1 MESRTITWTK
11 SPLIRFGLPIFS
23 VGFWILIWAFA
34 AWRVGVPFVLPT
46 PGSVFGDFFGLFT
59 TKGLYQ
65 ALLKSLLSLLVGFV
79 SGVAVGVLFAVP
91 SAFSKLFDSFVSP
104 IFTVI
109 RATPVAS
116 FIIIAWVF
124 LNNRILPGFICLLMV
139 APIVWSSLSEGI
151 RSLDPALFEVTKV
164 YRFGCVKTVRL
175 SLFPLLS
182 PFLSSG
188 LSTALGLGWKATI
201 ATEILVRTPGSLGYM
216 IWDAK
221 AWNVDT
227 SALFA
232 WTLVVILVSILL
244 DALIV
249 LLFGRKKP
257 TKALGRR
264 DHNA

>member
-1 MESRTITWTK
+1 MERTDRNRKIAKAFLLTVL
-11 SPLIRFGLPIFS
+11 SLA
-23 VGFWILIWAFA
+23 FWIGIWALA
-34 AWRVGVPFVLPT
+34 AWRVGVPFILPT
-46 PGSVFGDFFGLFT
+46 PASVFRDLLSLFG
-59 TKGLYQ
+59 TKTLYH
-65 ALLKSLLSLLVGFV
+65 ALLRSLLSLVIGFCC
-79 SGVAVGVLFAVP
+79 GVILGVLFAVP
-91 SAFSKLFDSFVSP
+91 SAFLKLFDSFVSP
-104 IFTVI
+104 IFIII

-124 LNNRILPGFICLLMV
+124 LSNRILPGFICLLMV
-139 APIVWSSLSEGI
+139 APIIWSSLAEGI

-164 YRFGCVKTVRL
+164 YRFGFVKTFRL
-175 SLFPLLS
+175 YLFPSLS

-188 LSTALGLGWKATI
+188 LSTALGLGWKSVV
-201 ATEILVRTPGSLGYM
+201 ATEILVRTPDSLGYM

-249 LLFGRKKP
+249 FLFGRSGVRP
-257 TKALGRR
+257 SLERR
-264 DHNA
+264 KIRG